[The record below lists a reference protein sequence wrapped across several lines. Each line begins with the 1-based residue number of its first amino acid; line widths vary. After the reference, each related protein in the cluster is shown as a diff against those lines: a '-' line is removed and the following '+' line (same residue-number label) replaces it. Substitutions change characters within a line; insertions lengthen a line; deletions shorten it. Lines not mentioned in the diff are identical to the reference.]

1 MDRLSSIFIGVM
13 ASVKWETFGES
24 PFETEVSSLK
34 IPEPLKVGCLRRFS
48 FARKVACLANPKLK
62 GSATRLF
69 ELLLMMLYF
78 LINYLFL
85 FIICWFISFFIFSC
99 SCYFFNF
106 SYYLLNLSEFT
117 LELWLLH
124 ELMIDWDSLE
134 RSDNFSSSMV
144 RRFASFLSIGVSTT
158 GVSIS

>member
-1 MDRLSSIFIGVM
+1 MPRLFFGSGELFETEDRDESEIFVKKPNFSGGWATSKKKKISSHLSINILSSNLRLKWVSWGLPKLDEKQFGQNHSIFIGVM

-85 FIICWFISFFIFSC
+85 FIIC
-99 SCYFFNF
+99 
-106 SYYLLNLSEFT
+106 
-117 LELWLLH
+117 
-124 ELMIDWDSLE
+124 
-134 RSDNFSSSMV
+134 
-144 RRFASFLSIGVSTT
+144 
-158 GVSIS
+158 